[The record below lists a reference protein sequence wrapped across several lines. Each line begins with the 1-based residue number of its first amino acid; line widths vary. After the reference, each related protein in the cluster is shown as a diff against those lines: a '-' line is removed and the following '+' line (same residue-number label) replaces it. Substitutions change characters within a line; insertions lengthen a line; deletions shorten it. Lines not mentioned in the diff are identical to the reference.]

1 MINPH
6 QLSTHL
12 FRELHRHPTVSF
24 IHHCVFIALFSVY
37 LLRELPLETFA
48 VWLGLALFGGIWQW
62 LISNKQSRDISE
74 TLKPQSLSAYTIASL
89 AAGLSFGMTA
99 LLLPQL
105 SFETRLFV
113 ILMLAAVAASEL
125 LKLSAFPNIYATYLA
140 GLTLPLIIVLL
151 VIDGTPGWELIPAL
165 AVMILILYYSAIQ
178 RRRDLMDD
186 LMSRFGLENDAG
198 EDKLTQV
205 ANRRRFDLTL
215 EQVWALSRRNGF
227 PLSIVMIDIDF
238 FKVFNDTYGHQD
250 GDKALSMVANALVNS
265 ARRASDLVA
274 RYGGEEFVVLLN
286 QTTRDDAYAIAERMR
301 QSVEDLRMENRDADS
316 GFVTISVG
324 GVTVYANA
332 EDEPTNPIKLADVAL
347 YHSKKS
353 GRNQVTWYRPELED
367 AEAKTSS

>member
-62 LISNKQSRDISE
+62 LISTKQSREISE
-74 TLKPQSLSAYTIASL
+74 TLKPQSLSAYTTASL

-99 LLLPQL
+99 LLLPEL

-125 LKLSAFPNIYATYLA
+125 LKLSAFPNIYAAYLV
-140 GLTLPLIIVLL
+140 GLTLPLIIVLV

-205 ANRRRFDLTL
+205 ANRRRYRPGDTDS
-215 EQVWALSRRNGF
+215 ESPYRGPRRYCVTGYVHQSDAKQRSR
-227 PLSIVMIDIDF
+227 
-238 FKVFNDTYGHQD
+238 
-250 GDKALSMVANALVNS
+250 
-265 ARRASDLVA
+265 
-274 RYGGEEFVVLLN
+274 
-286 QTTRDDAYAIAERMR
+286 IA
-301 QSVEDLRMENRDADS
+301 ADS
-316 GFVTISVG
+316 NPDPRQTDRAGPARSEYGF
-324 GVTVYANA
+324 
-332 EDEPTNPIKLADVAL
+332 ADWSPA
-347 YHSKKS
+347 
-353 GRNQVTWYRPELED
+353 GCAPD
-367 AEAKTSS
+367 

>member
-12 FRELHRHPTVSF
+12 FRELHRHPTISF
-24 IHHCVFIALFSVY
+24 VHHCVFIALFSVY
-37 LLRELPLETFA
+37 LLRELPIETFA
-48 VWLGLALFGGIWQW
+48 VWLGLVLFGGVWQW
-62 LISNKQSRDISE
+62 IISKKQSQEIAE
-74 TLKPQSLSAYTIASL
+74 TLKPQSLSSYTTASL

-99 LLLPQL
+99 LLLPEL

-125 LKLSAFPNIYATYLA
+125 LKLSAFPSIYAAYLA
-140 GLTLPLIIVLL
+140 GLTLPLITVLSL
-151 VIDGTPGWELIPAL
+151 FNGEPGWELIPAL
-165 AVMILILYYSAIQ
+165 AVMVSILYYSAIQ

-215 EQVWALSRRNGF
+215 EQVWAQARSSGV
-227 PLSIVMIDIDF
+227 PLSVVMIDIDH
-238 FKVFNDTYGHQD
+238 FKAFNDTYGHQE
-250 GDKALSMVANALVNS
+250 GDKALSMVANTLVNS

-286 QTTRDDAYAIAERMR
+286 QTTRDDAYAIADRMR
-301 QSVEDLRMENRDADS
+301 QSVEDLRIENRDAAG
-316 GFVTISVG
+316 GFVTISLG

-332 EDEPTNPIKLADVAL
+332 DGEPTNPIKLADIAL
-347 YHSKKS
+347 YHSKES
-353 GRNQVTWYRPELED
+353 GRNQITWYRPELENS
-367 AEAKTSS
+367 EN

>member
-24 IHHCVFIALFSVY
+24 VHHCVFAALFSIY
-37 LLRELPLETFA
+37 LVRELPIEQFA
-48 VWLGLALFGGIWQW
+48 VWLGLVLFGGIWQW
-62 LISNKQSRDISE
+62 IVSRKQSQDIAE
-74 TLKPQSLSAYTIASL
+74 TLKPQSLSSFTTASL

-99 LLLPQL
+99 LLLPAL

-125 LKLSAFPNIYATYLA
+125 LKLSAFPGIYGAYLA
-140 GLTLPLIIVLL
+140 GLTIPLIAVLL
-151 VIDGTPGWELIPAL
+151 VLDDTPGWELIPAL
-165 AVMILILYYSAIQ
+165 LLMIVVLYYSAIQ

-198 EDKLTQV
+198 EDKLTQL
-205 ANRRRFDLTL
+205 ANRRRFDLIL
-215 EQVWALSRRNGF
+215 EQVWAQSRRNGF
-227 PLSIVMIDIDF
+227 PLSIVMIDIDH
-238 FKVFNDTYGHQD
+238 FKPFNDRYGHQE
-250 GDKALSMVANALVNS
+250 GDKALSMVAKALMNS

-286 QTTRDDAYAIAERMR
+286 QTTRDDAYYIAERMR
-301 QSVEDLRMENRDADS
+301 QAVEDMHVENQDAER
-316 GFVTISVG
+316 GIVTISVG

-332 EDEPTNPIKLADVAL
+332 DEAPSNPLKQADVAL
-347 YHSKKS
+347 YHSKAS
-353 GRNQVTWYRPELED
+353 GRNQVTWYRPELEQ
-367 AEAKTSS
+367 